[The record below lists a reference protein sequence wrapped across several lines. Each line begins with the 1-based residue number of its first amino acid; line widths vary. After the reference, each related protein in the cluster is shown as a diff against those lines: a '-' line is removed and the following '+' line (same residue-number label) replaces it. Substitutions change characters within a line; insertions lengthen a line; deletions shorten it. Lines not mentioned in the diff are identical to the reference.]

1 MKRNLLTC
9 KVLVAL
15 IAAALLAP
23 ATAGA
28 WEKIYPAGKTISS
41 TQLKENA
48 KKMRSRSGRTM
59 NKPGM
64 EDSGHGGTFKVPTA
78 EKAPNY
84 LTRSA
89 EDRRGNFYAVVPQ
102 HAQLVAQ
109 EQAFLGKIDAK
120 TGKLTPAYYGAH
132 YRSDDYEFQS
142 GVTIGNTLYLP
153 SVESTVFNFAVRW
166 FVVDLDSGS
175 LLRTI
180 DFDGNEIASPYTMTY
195 DPTTNKIYG
204 LSLSDGGN
212 TVSQLVVIDPETYTV
227 DLLRDLKSYGFL
239 NAICYNPLDGEIYIF
254 NENNLAYILNR
265 TNGTIVEGASL
276 TTEDNSPLFQST
288 YPGAITYS
296 PLDRCFVVA
305 SQVTAAQMYYLD
317 YIDAETFEVTRGP
330 GISAPMGCYI
340 ASIHNTD
347 PYAEWDA
354 PGIPAKP
361 VVTADKAS
369 TTTTISVTAPELAYS
384 GVAFPAGTKLKGV
397 LTVDDKKLLEEDF
410 TPGETKTISQDFSA
424 GQHEASIYFEANELA
439 SPTISTK
446 FFTGHDNPYSP
457 TNVRLNS
464 NTLSWKAPREGGAH
478 GGYVDR
484 SALYYDVYFN
494 NVKQNSR
501 PITDT
506 QYTFIQPVDMALT
519 AISVRAVANNMES
532 EPAMLYE
539 IVGRARTLPM
549 EVDFSEEGLSITKII
564 DGDGDGTTFTH
575 WAPKELGFEALHMLI
590 NYYND
595 ADEWVFFPLS
605 KFEDATKLY
614 KLDFNIG
621 GLYTGV
627 TREDL
632 EIYLAKSFDYSKL
645 KADDIIWQRNQ
656 MRCPLM
662 PVEYSVNFSVP
673 EAGDYY
679 VAFHYCSKKANRG
692 RGMSIS
698 GVKISATDKSA
709 DVPQGVTDIQVK
721 PAEKGAL
728 EADIEVKLPTL
739 NSFGQPLDAQK
750 NLKVTFECEGVDEF
764 DLKEGLPGSTVTG
777 HVKALEDGF
786 NQFFITVANDN
797 GNGRT
802 VVTRQYIGIDTPYSP
817 RNVIGSPK
825 ANNRT
830 VNIHWD
836 EPSSVGINGGYV
848 SPDDCTYNIFA
859 RWKSG
864 VDAQQV
870 GTTKTTSFDYTAQ
883 VANNEQAHYWLGV
896 QAETVAGKSQDVHFH
911 SEILGTPYELP
922 MTEEYGT
929 THFDYY
935 PVIRRTGDG
944 YGGTNWSNERS
955 LLGLEIG
962 GNPTINAG
970 CVLFFSEAT
979 GPCKGQIMLP
989 KASTLGIP
997 EVLFSAKTWDYAVAP
1012 KVYLT
1017 GRVASDPDNIIQIG
1031 EINYK
1036 KGSSGEWN
1044 EQQFILPEVFANQPW
1059 IQIFINV
1066 DFASTLNE
1074 YFVIDNYRIRQNVS
1088 YDMKISSFTGPEECS
1103 IGDKFEATLTVANSG
1118 EENNR
1123 CQANIKLYAPDGKFL
1138 DMHENRTPNLPSGRS
1153 GSFYNTFLVKPEWKD
1168 YEYITMK
1175 AEIEP
1180 IEDEVEVNNTASYK
1194 VKIVKSQLPVV
1205 NDLEAKYNDEHTAV
1219 TLNWSTPDV
1228 KHGASES
1235 FDYEVPFTPTE
1246 KIGAFRN
1253 IDMDKRKCFGIEG
1266 LTWPGIDEPQAW
1278 TVIDAKSLNLM
1289 GDPRLY
1295 PHSGN
1300 QYLMARALEYEFGVE
1315 EAPQA
1320 ADWLISPE
1328 VVPGSEISFW
1338 YNRISVEQTEYVELW
1353 VSETDDHLGDAIVA
1367 GDASTPDKC
1376 GSFHKVRSFSKTGE
1390 ETWEKV
1396 TYTLPKTAKY
1406 FALVYRSFDSF
1417 AALIDDISFSPV
1429 QLNEW
1434 TVDHFS
1440 VYRYLNR
1447 DWNTFEKVAD
1457 NVKGNTF
1464 THENSGDNNA
1474 IYFVTT
1480 HVNAPKGIT
1489 EGPRSNEAI
1498 VYSLGVDD
1506 LTDLSGVYGGTG
1518 EIIVSGLAGQQIALY
1533 TTDGKYVRT
1542 VNVKSDS
1549 QRIPTD
1555 AGIYLVKNGNAFVKV
1570 LVK

>member
-1 MKRNLLTC
+1 MKRNLLTS
-9 KVLVAL
+9 KALVA
-15 IAAALLAP
+15 IVAAALLVP
-23 ATAGA
+23 VTAGA
-28 WEKIYPAGKTISS
+28 WEKIYPAGKTVSS
-41 TQLKENA
+41 EQVKENA

-89 EDRRGNFYAVVPQ
+89 ENRRGNFFAVVPQ
-102 HAQLVAQ
+102 HAALMAQ

-120 TGKLTPAYYGAH
+120 TGKMTPTYYGAQ

-142 GVTIGNTLYLP
+142 GATRGDLLYLP
-153 SVESTVFNFAVRW
+153 SIEATVFYYGVQW
-166 FVVDLDSGS
+166 SIVDLNNGS
-175 LLRTI
+175 IVKTV
-180 DFDGNEIASPYTMTY
+180 DFGGNEIASPYTMTY
-195 DPTTNKIYG
+195 DPVTDKFYG
-204 LSLSDGGN
+204 LALADQGN
-212 TVSQLVVIDPETYTV
+212 TLSQLVVIDPNTYSV

-254 NENNLAYILNR
+254 NENNVAFILER
-265 TNGTIVEGASL
+265 KNGTIVEGASL
-276 TTEDNSPLFQST
+276 TTEDNSPLFRST

-305 SQVTAAQMYYLD
+305 NPVTAAQQNYLE

-330 GISAPMGCYI
+330 AISAPMGCYI
-340 ASIHNTD
+340 SSIHNID
-347 PYAEWDA
+347 PVAEWDA

-361 VVTADKAS
+361 AVTTDKAS
-369 TTTTISVTAPELAYS
+369 LSTKISVVAPELAYS
-384 GVAFPAGTKLKGV
+384 GIALPAGTVLKGV
-397 LTVDDKKLLEEDF
+397 LTVDDQKVLEENF
-410 TPGETKTISQDFSA
+410 TPGETKTITKEF
-424 GQHEASIYFEANELA
+424 ASGEHVASVYFEANDLQ
-439 SPTISTK
+439 SPTVSTK
-446 FFTGHDNPYSP
+446 FYTGHDNPWP
-457 TNVRLNS
+457 ATNVRLNG
-464 NTLSWKAPREGGAH
+464 NTVSWTAPRAGGAH
-478 GGYVDR
+478 GGYVDPT
-484 SALYYDVYFN
+484 ALYYNVYFN
-494 NVKQNSR
+494 GVQQNTR
-501 PITDT
+501 AITDT
-506 QYTFIQPVDMALT
+506 QYTFVQPVDMALT
-519 AISVRAVANNMES
+519 EISVRAIANGMES
-532 EPAMLYE
+532 EPAVLNE
-539 IVGRARTLPM
+539 IVGRAKTLPM
-549 EVDFSEEGLSITKII
+549 EVSFAEKDLGIVKVI
-564 DGDGDGTTFTH
+564 DGNNDGTTFTH
-575 WAPKELGFEALHMLI
+575 WAPKDLGFEALHMLI

-614 KLDFNIG
+614 TLDFSIG

-632 EIYLAKSFDYSKL
+632 EIYLAKSFDYKKL
-645 KADDIIWQRNQ
+645 TADDIIWQRDQ

-662 PVEYSVNFSVP
+662 PVPYNINFAVP

-709 DVPQGVTDIQVK
+709 DVPQGVSDIKVT
-721 PAEKGAL
+721 PADNGAL
-728 EADIEVKLPTL
+728 QAAIEVKLPTL
-739 NSFGQPLDAQK
+739 NSFGQTLDASK
-750 NLKVTFECEGVDEF
+750 KLSVTFECEGVEEF
-764 DLKEGLPGSTVTG
+764 DLKEGLPGSVVTG
-777 HVKALEDGF
+777 NVKALEDGF
-786 NQFFITVANDN
+786 NQFFITVANEN

-802 VVTRQYIGIDTPYSP
+802 VVVRKYIGIDTPFSP
-817 RNVIGSPK
+817 TNVIGSPK

-836 EPSSVGINGGYV
+836 VPSSTGINGGYV
-848 SPDDCTYNIFA
+848 SPESCTYNVFA

-864 VDAQQV
+864 VDATQI
-870 GTTKTTSFDYTAQ
+870 GTTKETSFDYTAQ
-883 VANNEQAHYWLGV
+883 TGDEQAHYWLGV
-896 QAETVAGKSQDVHFH
+896 QAETIAGKSQDVHFH

-935 PVIRRTGDG
+935 PVMRRTGDG

-955 LLGLEIG
+955 LLGLEVG
-962 GNPTINAG
+962 GNPAINAG
-970 CVLFFSEAT
+970 CVLFFSEAAL
-979 GPCKGQIMLP
+979 PCKGQVMLP

-997 EVLFSAKTWDYAVAP
+997 EVLFSTKTWDYSQTP

-1031 EINYK
+1031 EITYK
-1036 KGSSGEWN
+1036 KNTIGEWN
-1044 EQQFILPEVFANQPW
+1044 EQQFVLPEAFANQPW

-1066 DFASTLNE
+1066 DFKSVENE
-1074 YFVIDNYRIRQNVS
+1074 YLVIDNYRIRQNVS
-1088 YDMKISSFTGPEECS
+1088 YDMKISSLTGPEECA
-1103 IGDKFEATLTVANSG
+1103 IGDKFEVALTVANSG

-1123 CQANIKLYAPDGKFL
+1123 CSADVKLYAPDGKFL
-1138 DMHENRTPNLPSGRS
+1138 DMRANRTPNLTAGRS

-1168 YEYITMK
+1168 YEYITVS
-1175 AEIEP
+1175 AIIEP
-1180 IEDEVEVNNTASYK
+1180 IEDEVELNNTASYK
-1194 VKIVKSQLPVV
+1194 VYLNKSQLPVV
-1205 NDLEAKYNDEHTAV
+1205 NDLEAKYNDDHSAL

-1228 KHGASES
+1228 KHGANEG
-1235 FDYEVPFTPTE
+1235 FDYAVPFTVSE
-1246 KIGAFRN
+1246 QIGAFRN
-1253 IDMDKRKCFGIEG
+1253 IDMDKRKCFNIEG
-1266 LTWPGIDEPQAW
+1266 LTWPDMNEPQAW
-1278 TVIDAKSLNLM
+1278 TVFDAKHLGLM

-1315 EAPQA
+1315 QAPQA

-1338 YNRISVEQTEYVELW
+1338 YNRISIEQTEYVELW
-1353 VSETDDHLGDAIVA
+1353 VSDTDDHLGDAIVA
-1367 GDASTPDKC
+1367 GDGITPDKC
-1376 GSFHKVRSFSKTGE
+1376 GSFRKVRSFSKTGD

-1396 TYTLPKTAKY
+1396 TYKLPANAKY

-1417 AALIDDISFSPV
+1417 AAMIDDISYSPK
-1429 QLNEW
+1429 QLDEW

-1464 THENSGDNNA
+1464 THQNCGDNNA

-1480 HVNAPKGIT
+1480 HVNAPKGIA

-1498 VYSLGVDD
+1498 VYALSVDD
-1506 LTDLSGVYGGTG
+1506 ITDLSGVYGGTG
-1518 EIIVSGLAGQQIALY
+1518 EIIVSGLADSDLALY
-1533 TTDGKYVRT
+1533 STDGKYIRT
-1542 VNVKSDS
+1542 VTIKSDS
-1549 QRIPTD
+1549 QHIPAD
-1555 AGIYLVKNGNAFVKV
+1555 AGIYLVKRGNAFVKV